1 MRIVEQGPK
10 PDRVWSL
17 QVHTR
22 LGRRAFAAFMGNV
35 EGVEITRLPRLFSGL
50 RESVFLEF
58 RFDDVEYVV
67 EPEPFAGSYFEI
79 ACKKPGCRLATT
91 RLRDAMQRVLR

>member
-1 MRIVEQGPK
+1 M
-10 PDRVWSL
+10 

-22 LGRRAFAAFMGNV
+22 LGRRGFAAFMGNV
-35 EGVEITRLPRLFSGL
+35 EGVEITRTPRLLSSL

-79 ACKKPGCRLATT
+79 ACKKPGCRPSTT
-91 RLRDAMQRVLR
+91 HLRDAMQRILG